1 MAISEKRRL
10 VDQIL
15 TTVELVAAI
24 KISLSST
31 AA

>member
-24 KISLSST
+24 KVSLSST